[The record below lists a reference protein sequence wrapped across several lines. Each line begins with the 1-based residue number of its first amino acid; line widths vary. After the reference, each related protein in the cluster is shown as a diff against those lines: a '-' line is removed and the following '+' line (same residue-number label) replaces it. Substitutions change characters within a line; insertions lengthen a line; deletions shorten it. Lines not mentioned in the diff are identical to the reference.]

1 MERPPPSVI
10 HEDDDGERT
19 GRVPPRRR
27 LGDRVRSAQGSEPE
41 EGGVPPVIPPRR
53 QPSRPST
60 VRPPPTV
67 APISE
72 RDATG
77 PHEEPRQETPPPTL
91 SRVPTRSTRSAAQIP
106 PPGPPQGASRA
117 GVAPPDDS
125 YRDADRPQDADE
137 VEQRM
142 LEIANDAKDAE
153 DRREADF
160 RRNEDERDRLFL
172 DNEAKRDLEASQRRD
187 DIFHEFEDRID
198 EKLAKISP
206 PTADVGAT
214 PSIRRSER
222 YPPPSGRYSPTE
234 GSIRSERPPTV
245 RHTPSSHRPVSIH
258 ESMATA
264 AQDAAQRYAAD
275 IMETVRLEREEM
287 AREREAARAEREAL
301 EAQREAERLHKEEQ
315 CEEKIRA
322 LEAELAAVK
331 EELRNERDQR
341 TAEEAETRE
350 REKQQCLER
359 DEGIRNQL
367 SDISNLVQDQAA
379 EIQRKR
385 ELAEERAAE
394 KMSRREEKDMKFLA
408 LQDMVQRI
416 VEDREAERIRAEEE
430 RIANEGKPGMYPF
443 TLSTLVHIL
452 KLLVIGIER
461 LLEDLQRQNAEQ
473 RELLN
478 NLSDSWCLFHSWFV
492 IVSLLFI

>member
-1 MERPPPSVI
+1 M
-10 HEDDDGERT
+10 
-19 GRVPPRRR
+19 
-27 LGDRVRSAQGSEPE
+27 GDRVRGPERE
-41 EGGVPPVIPPRR
+41 EGEVPVTPPGRP
-53 QPSRPST
+53 PSRPST

-72 RDATG
+72 HDATG
-77 PHEEPRQETPPPTL
+77 PHEEPRQTTPPLTPTL
-91 SRVPTRSTRSAAQIP
+91 SRIPTARSTRSAAQA
-106 PPGPPQGASRA
+106 PPGTPGRASRA
-117 GVAPPDDS
+117 GAVQPDDDGF
-125 YRDADRPQDADE
+125 RDADRAQVGDE
-137 VEQRM
+137 AEQRM

-172 DNEAKRDLEASQRRD
+172 DNEAKRDQEASQRRD
-187 DIFHEFEDRID
+187 EIFHEFEDRID
-198 EKLAKISP
+198 EKLAKIRTP
-206 PTADVGAT
+206 AADVGAT

-222 YPPPSGRYSPTE
+222 IPSDHYAPPPGPHSPTE

-245 RHTPSSHRPVSIH
+245 HRTPSSHRPVSIH
-258 ESMATA
+258 EAIVTA
-264 AQDAAQRYAAD
+264 SQDAAQRYAAD

-287 AREREAARAEREAL
+287 AREREAARTEREVL
-301 EAQREAERLHKEEQ
+301 EAQREAEQIRKEEQ
-315 CEEKIRA
+315 CEEKIKA

-331 EELRNERDQR
+331 EELRNEREQQMV
-341 TAEEAETRE
+341 EAETRE

-430 RIANEGKPGMYPF
+430 RITNEGKPGMY
-443 TLSTLVHIL
+443 LSAPTT
-452 KLLVIGIER
+452 
-461 LLEDLQRQNAEQ
+461 
-473 RELLN
+473 
-478 NLSDSWCLFHSWFV
+478 
-492 IVSLLFI
+492 